1 MAIIDEYIGRIDRCL
16 STPDIEEAG
25 DLVEEIV
32 ATFIGPDPDIK
43 KGLDRYKARAVALGS
58 TPNFDNAGD
67 LRKLKGKLSVLR
79 EKEAREATSDPV
91 RLALGTIDAH
101 LAECRKLAASGDEK
115 SSRAFVDDM
124 VCVYQSDIEHIAAG
138 ISGYDYTPDSPV
150 EEDLKRIER
159 HLLHYRAKLAAD
171 LAKTPA
177 SSLNVQANST
187 SQSSVENTI
196 TLSQTAKVVQSI
208 PNSILSDEMKN
219 ELKALLFDLE
229 SNKNGSKKEADGNLS
244 KVLSWLS
251 DKGVDVAIAALPY
264 IASVLQTLA

>member
-79 EKEAREATSDPV
+79 EKEAREATSDPA

-101 LAECRKLAASGDEK
+101 LA
-115 SSRAFVDDM
+115 
-124 VCVYQSDIEHIAAG
+124 
-138 ISGYDYTPDSPV
+138 
-150 EEDLKRIER
+150 
-159 HLLHYRAKLAAD
+159 
-171 LAKTPA
+171 A
-177 SSLNVQANST
+177 SSPPLATRNHRVPSLMTWYAYTKAT
-187 SQSSVENTI
+187 S
-196 TLSQTAKVVQSI
+196 SI
-208 PNSILSDEMKN
+208 
-219 ELKALLFDLE
+219 
-229 SNKNGSKKEADGNLS
+229 
-244 KVLSWLS
+244 
-251 DKGVDVAIAALPY
+251 
-264 IASVLQTLA
+264 

>member
-79 EKEAREATSDPV
+79 EKEAREATSDPA

-124 VCVYQSDIEHIAAG
+124 VCVPKRHRAYSRRHQRIRLHAGQPRRGGSQAHRETSPPLQSETCGRFGENASKLPECPGELDIAKQRRKHDNAQPNRQGRPIHPKQHLERR
-138 ISGYDYTPDSPV
+138 D
-150 EEDLKRIER
+150 EKRAQGASLRPRVKQER
-159 HLLHYRAKLAAD
+159 L
-171 LAKTPA
+171 
-177 SSLNVQANST
+177 
-187 SQSSVENTI
+187 
-196 TLSQTAKVVQSI
+196 
-208 PNSILSDEMKN
+208 
-219 ELKALLFDLE
+219 
-229 SNKNGSKKEADGNLS
+229 
-244 KVLSWLS
+244 
-251 DKGVDVAIAALPY
+251 
-264 IASVLQTLA
+264 